1 MRIPRLFLLIQSLFL
16 WSHAA
21 LSFDNPSQANEI
33 DGNTIRK
40 QIDQNS
46 EITNDAESDIRTGR
60 QYLEKLWDS
69 LDKNSNR
76 KLGEGRMR
84 YLESMVDTLHRNL
97 ESPTKQPT
105 SPTPAPT
112 KGPTLPTREPIP
124 TRPPTPIP
132 TTAKPTN
139 VVTPA
144 PTPRPTLR
152 PIAGAFVPTGPCSEA
167 NKDDFLLNVLSG
179 VITTDTSGVPFK
191 DTPQGMAAAF
201 LREESPSYAC
211 SPTLIQRFGLAT
223 LYFATGGDRWTNKDG
238 WLEGIHECYWYG
250 VDCNKDKLATSLILR
265 KYTEK
270 VFAMDISNEFLLL

>member
-1 MRIPRLFLLIQSLFL
+1 MRIPFLFLVTQALFL
-16 WSHAA
+16 CSHSA
-21 LSFDNPSQANEI
+21 LSFEEQIEAGEI
-33 DGNTIRK
+33 DGNAIRK
-40 QIDQNS
+40 QSDQNNQITHETES
-46 EITNDAESDIRTGR
+46 EIRTGR

-97 ESPTKQPT
+97 ETPTKQPT

-112 KGPTLPTREPIP
+112 KGPTLPTRQPIP

-144 PTPRPTLR
+144 PTPRPTFR
-152 PIAGAFVPTGPCSEA
+152 PIVGSFVPTGPCSIE
-167 NKDDFLLNVLSG
+167 NKDDFLLAVLSG

-191 DTPQGMAAAF
+191 DTPQGKAAAF
-201 LREESPSYAC
+201 LREESPSFAC

-223 LYFATGGDRWTNKDG
+223 LYFSTRGDRWTNKNG
-238 WLEGIHECYWYG
+238 WLEGTHECNWYG
-250 VDCNKDKLATSLILR
+250 VDCNKDKLATGLILR
-265 KYTEK
+265 KYTRRY
-270 VFAMDISNEFLLL
+270 SNSIFLRS